1 MAVRT
6 WRALARGRTV
16 RLAAAVPLLWAG
28 TAACGDSASGPAGSG
43 PVTYDLLYV
52 DDAALPATIAS
63 GMGFA
68 EELVGGKLILSGATA
83 TVVQSREVSTTGGA
97 TTTPSDTVRY
107 AAQRIGDKL
116 VLKSQADGSVV
127 GTVIVD
133 GAIAPDLYLHWSTTV
148 VGQRGSRAATL
159 TYIKH
164 A

>member
-6 WRALARGRTV
+6 WRALARGRTF

-28 TAACGDSASGPAGSG
+28 AVAACGDSASGPGSG

-52 DDAALPATIAS
+52 DDAPLPATIAS

-68 EELVGGKLILSGATA
+68 EDLVGGKLILSGATA
-83 TVVQSREVSTTGGA
+83 TVVQSREVSTTGGT
-97 TTTPSDTVRY
+97 TTTPSDTARY
-107 AAQRIGDKL
+107 AAQRSGDKL
-116 VLKSQADGSVV
+116 VLKSQADGSAV
-127 GTVIVD
+127 GTLIVD
-133 GAIAPDLYLHWSTTV
+133 GAISPELYLHWSTTV

>member
-1 MAVRT
+1 MAVCR
-6 WRALARGRTV
+6 WRALARGRTF

-28 TAACGDSASGPAGSG
+28 TAACGDSATGPSSSA
-43 PVTYDLLYV
+43 VTYELLYV

-133 GAIAPDLYLHWSTTV
+133 GAIAPDLYLHWSTTI

>member
-6 WRALARGRTV
+6 WRALARGRTF

-28 TAACGDSASGPAGSG
+28 TAACGDSATGPNSG

-107 AAQRIGDKL
+107 AAQRSGDKL

-159 TYIKH
+159 TYIKP